1 MFQFQVWFYFW
12 VGNPDKMLPFSI
24 FFLESKIANA
34 VLLLQKVGLW
44 MHLLIWA
51 SKPLSTLEGRGI
63 FGVMVGG
70 SASGVERGRATER
83 LIRYFV
89 LVNCNAQAHF
99 LSFIFQR
106 SKIHLQIWLN
116 KHNLILSEKEFPL
129 RVEEVVG
136 GLLVLVVV
144 VLTVVEVTSS
154 GDDVG
159 KVVPDSKM

>member
-1 MFQFQVWFYFW
+1 M
-12 VGNPDKMLPFSI
+12 P
-24 FFLESKIANA
+24 
-34 VLLLQKVGLW
+34 
-44 MHLLIWA
+44 
-51 SKPLSTLEGRGI
+51 R
-63 FGVMVGG
+63 
-70 SASGVERGRATER
+70 
-83 LIRYFV
+83 
-89 LVNCNAQAHF
+89 HF

-154 GDDVG
+154 GDVDG
-159 KVVPDSKM
+159 KVISDSKM